1 MGLAELQVAVPEPR
15 RRDGAQL
22 GSKSAARSR
31 ICQLSLWAGKALVA
45 RGSPVTVSHRAGVW
59 CSRVIDSQKLGFTGE
74 KTDQETR
81 KWKYKYHCQPLDT
94 ISLSPFLKKANEK
107 CVSPVLGSW
116 RWREGGPWLP
126 ASWIFV
132 RNAVASVDV
141 RAQCLASF
149 SWSDGILCS
158 GVWVPLEGLEP
169 DCDMPPEA
177 PAPSLGGSWGNV
189 GWSVAA
195 HLENKQNLILS
206 WQHLFPICC
215 AYSSDIDLKGCHV
228 GSWMVSPHGCYFD
241 SNVPEKI
248 SDIWGVTGHLMRYRV
263 VGCSRIWE
271 SCLGWKRLRWPFFP
285 PSLGACIKTRGWIS
299 AVVAVP
305 CWLICSAALKQ
316 SGSWEKRQK
325 AH

>member
-1 MGLAELQVAVPEPR
+1 MVLSSAQSLLQDPGSASWASEPAKHWWPE
-15 RRDGAQL
+15 G
-22 GSKSAARSR
+22 
-31 ICQLSLWAGKALVA
+31 ALVA
-45 RGSPVTVSHRAGVW
+45 RGSPVTVSHRAGMW

-74 KTDQETR
+74 RIDRETR
-81 KWKYKYHCQPLDT
+81 KWKYKYHGQPLDT
-94 ISLSPFLKKANEK
+94 IDLSSFLKKLMKN
-107 CVSPVLGSW
+107 VLVQRLAVGDSGVGV
-116 RWREGGPWLP
+116 GGPWLP

-149 SWSDGILCS
+149 SWSDDILCS

-169 DCDMPPEA
+169 DCVMRSEA
-177 PAPSLGGSWGNV
+177 PAPSLGGSWSNV

-195 HLENKQNLILS
+195 HLEDKQNLILS
-206 WQHLFPICC
+206 WQHLFLTCC
-215 AYSSDIDLKGCHV
+215 ACSSDIDLKGCHV

-248 SDIWGVTGHLMRYRV
+248 SDIWGVTGHLMRHRGCST
-263 VGCSRIWE
+263 VGCSRIWRAVWVE
-271 SCLGWKRLRWPFFP
+271 RDPGDPSFLPPWELALKLGVFGSGGCTL
-285 PSLGACIKTRGWIS
+285 LAN
-299 AVVAVP
+299 
-305 CWLICSAALKQ
+305 CSAAPKQ